1 VRCEYRWTIVILLC
15 SWMLGGTDSR
25 SVLMAAPG
33 NIVLVVSDDHSP
45 DMGCYGNP
53 VVRTP
58 HLDALAA
65 EGTRFV
71 NAFCTTASCS
81 ASRSVIL
88 SGLHNHANGQYGHQ
102 HHFHKFSSYD
112 NLVSLP
118 VYLAHAGYR
127 TARCGKYHVA
137 PEPVYQ
143 FETVI
148 PGPTRNGYVMAENC
162 RKFIGEESDKP
173 FFLYFCVSD
182 PHRGGGVAKELPHQP
197 DRFGNPA
204 PGNSYPGIDEVVYDP
219 AEVIVHGFLP
229 DTPSCRAELAQYYQ
243 SISRID
249 QGVGRLIQV
258 LKDEGVWDN
267 TLLIYISDHGIAMPG
282 AKTTLYD
289 GGMHSPLLV
298 RHPGGQ
304 GRGVVHHAMV
314 SWVDLTPTI
323 LDFARVL
330 DASTGRVTQ
339 EVLDRIPP
347 NRTRTDPQ
355 TTRDTDRGD
364 MHGRSFLP
372 ILDQPDA
379 EGWDTVYASHTFH
392 EIQMYYPMRVVRERR
407 WKLIWNIAHPL
418 PFPFA
423 SDLWAAPTWQAQWA
437 RGPDAPFGQKTVA
450 TYVHRPA
457 FELYDI
463 QDDPYE
469 GNNLADDP
477 QHAEQLER
485 LKNRLK
491 EFQRTTNDPWIMK
504 WDYE

>member
-1 VRCEYRWTIVILLC
+1 MRCERRMAAMFLLC
-15 SWMLGGTDSR
+15 GWIVFATNASSAF
-25 SVLMAAPG
+25 SAAPK
-33 NIVLVVSDDHSP
+33 NVVLVVSDDHSP

-53 VVRTP
+53 VVKTP

-143 FETVI
+143 FETTI

-204 PGNSYPGIDEVVYDP
+204 PGNQLSGDRRGRLRSGRCDRPGIP
-219 AEVIVHGFLP
+219 ARHAA
-229 DTPSCRAELAQYYQ
+229 CRAELAQYYQ

-258 LKDEGVWDN
+258 LKDEGVWDQ
-267 TLLIYISDHGIAMPG
+267 TLMIYISDHGIAMPG

-289 GGMHSPLLV
+289 GGMLSPLLV
-298 RHPGGQ
+298 RHPDGK
-304 GRGVVHHAMV
+304 GRGVVHRAMV

-323 LDFARVL
+323 LDFAGAL
-330 DASTGRVTQ
+330 DRLDRPRQTGRAGPHPA
-339 EVLDRIPP
+339 EP
-347 NRTRTDPQ
+347 
-355 TTRDTDRGD
+355 DTDRSADHRRYRSRRPARPLVLADPGPAG
-364 MHGRSFLP
+364 GRRLGHRLRLAHLP
-372 ILDQPDA
+372 RNPDVLPDA
-379 EGWDTVYASHTFH
+379 RGARAASG
-392 EIQMYYPMRVVRERR
+392 
-407 WKLIWNIAHPL
+407 
-418 PFPFA
+418 
-423 SDLWAAPTWQAQWA
+423 S
-437 RGPDAPFGQKTVA
+437 
-450 TYVHRPA
+450 
-457 FELYDI
+457 
-463 QDDPYE
+463 
-469 GNNLADDP
+469 
-477 QHAEQLER
+477 
-485 LKNRLK
+485 
-491 EFQRTTNDPWIMK
+491 
-504 WDYE
+504 